1 MRLQWFF
8 FFFFFR
14 KAEISF
20 ARLFCL
26 LSVVETSPS
35 RFPLTLIPLVSRPLP
50 LVSACPFVHLLGSGL
65 SRTTKRSH
73 FRFEGWEIRVDD
85 ARENRFLTKRRF
97 ISIVID
103 IGLFTVIE
111 LSCKSGSVPFRCCI
125 MRIVLFRERYS
136 YRSFRYFQNYLKII
150 LGKMNKISRII
161 YLIYLFYVISP
172 IYDFKLNL
180 TVIQVSEFSKSV

>member
-1 MRLQWFF
+1 MAPLQWFCEAAMV
-8 FFFFFR
+8 FFFFR

-20 ARLFCL
+20 TRLFCL

-111 LSCKSGSVPFRCCI
+111 LSWRSVSVPFRCCVELHYFVNDI
-125 MRIVLFRERYS
+125 LIVLFDI
-136 YRSFRYFQNYLKII
+136 FKII
-150 LGKMNKISRII
+150 WK
-161 YLIYLFYVISP
+161 LFLEKWIK
-172 IYDFKLNL
+172 FHG
-180 TVIQVSEFSKSV
+180 